1 MALKG
6 HGERAIANGIA
17 ARSAG
22 GGVFYFQSRELRS
35 GEPHFFIV
43 VNRDPIAT
51 KLLLLTIVTS
61 KVDKVRIRNRERPH
75 TVVEI
80 SPKEYDEFKVLSAVD
95 CNVVL
100 EKSLSELAGL
110 VRRKEVRYHK
120 DLSPETF
127 GKTKAAPSVVS
138 KLLVHAARY
147 GVLLSC
153 TIWSRRKPS
162 MSVLTCIQTA

>member
-1 MALKG
+1 MANEPLPLELRLG
-6 HGERAIANGIA
+6 LRAG
-17 ARSAG
+17 S
-22 GGVFYFQSRELRS
+22 VYYFQSRELSSRQ
-35 GEPHFFIV
+35 PHFFIV

-80 SPKEYDEFKVLSAVD
+80 PPKEYSEFKLLSAVD

-100 EKSLSELAGL
+100 EKSLSELSGL

-120 DLSPETF
+120 DLSPEIF
-127 GKTKAAPSVVS
+127 GKIKAAILASPLVADEL
-138 KLLVHAARY
+138 KLL
-147 GVLLSC
+147 L
-153 TIWSRRKPS
+153 
-162 MSVLTCIQTA
+162 

>member
-1 MALKG
+1 MASEALPMELRLG
-6 HGERAIANGIA
+6 LRTG
-17 ARSAG
+17 S
-22 GGVFYFQSRELRS
+22 VYYFQSRELSS
-35 GEPHFFIV
+35 GQPHFFIV

-127 GKTKAAPSVVS
+127 GKIKAAILASPLVADEL
-138 KLLVHAARY
+138 KLL
-147 GVLLSC
+147 L
-153 TIWSRRKPS
+153 
-162 MSVLTCIQTA
+162 